1 MKVAFIHPDLG
12 IGGAERLIVDAAMAM
27 KELGN
32 DVTVY
37 TSHCDKTHCFEEVKR
52 EEFKVKVIGDFLP
65 TNLFGKFSIVFAF
78 LRQLILT
85 FTILSNRELFQYDLI
100 ILDQLPYSIPI
111 LHFFKKSETKI
122 LFYCHFPDQLLAP
135 HDGTLRRVY
144 RFFYDMLE
152 EFSTS
157 CSDKVV
163 VNSKFTKEIVY
174 STFPS
179 LKNQELSVVYPCI
192 PSEIEIDTQTDF
204 LVEDLFG
211 NKNPYFLSI
220 NRFENKKN
228 VSLAIESF
236 AKFLNDPSLS
246 SNSSQKLIIAGGYDS
261 RVNENIDNLNKLK
274 KLCIELNLKST
285 TVSKGDLS
293 SIDDINNYNVIFLTS
308 ISTPLKNSLI
318 KNCDL
323 LLYTPSFEHFGIVPI
338 EAMSLGK
345 LVLATNTGGPLETV
359 VNYFEDKKNF
369 TGFTVDSDPDE
380 WFKVLKMFKNDFSKL
395 DIEEGS
401 KRSIKRAT
409 TIFSFN
415 ALTNTLSDVISQT
428 TPVVFNYEEIIR
440 NSLTTL
446 KFMFIIAISYLVKKL
461 F

>member
-52 EEFKVKVIGDFLP
+52 EEFKVNVIGDFVP

-85 FTILSNRELFQYDLI
+85 FTILFNRELFQYDLI

-111 LHFFKKSETKI
+111 LHFFKKPETKI

-135 HDGTLRRVY
+135 HDGTLRKIY

-192 PSEIEIDTQTDF
+192 PSEIEIDTQTDS

-236 AKFLNDPSLS
+236 AKFLNDPSS
-246 SNSSQKLIIAGGYDS
+246 CSNSSQKLVIAGGYDS

-369 TGFTVDSDPDE
+369 TGFTVDSDSDE

-409 TIFSFN
+409 NIFSFN

-428 TPVVFNYEEIIR
+428 TPVVFNYEEVIR